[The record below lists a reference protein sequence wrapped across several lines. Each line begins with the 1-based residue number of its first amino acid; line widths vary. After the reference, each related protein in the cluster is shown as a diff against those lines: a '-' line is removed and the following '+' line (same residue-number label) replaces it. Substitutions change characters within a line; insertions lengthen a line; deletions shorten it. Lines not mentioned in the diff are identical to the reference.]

1 MVQVIETSLLRLAAV
16 QVDTPRAWR
25 HLGRSLD
32 KLTRTSHAAQV
43 VSRHSGCMLDEYSE
57 AGGRGPHA
65 AGPDRFLP
73 VTPAAALRLM
83 LLALGLALTLAAVGL
98 AGAQF

>member
-1 MVQVIETSLLRLAAV
+1 
-16 QVDTPRAWR
+16 
-25 HLGRSLD
+25 
-32 KLTRTSHAAQV
+32 
-43 VSRHSGCMLDEYSE
+43 MLDEYSE

-73 VTPAAALRLM
+73 VTPATALRLM

-98 AGAQF
+98 AAPSSKASVIGERFAALGSHERVVVAR

>member
-1 MVQVIETSLLRLAAV
+1 
-16 QVDTPRAWR
+16 
-25 HLGRSLD
+25 
-32 KLTRTSHAAQV
+32 
-43 VSRHSGCMLDEYSE
+43 MLDEYSE
-57 AGGRGPHA
+57 VGGRGPHA

-73 VTPAAALRLM
+73 VTPATALRLM

>member
-1 MVQVIETSLLRLAAV
+1 
-16 QVDTPRAWR
+16 
-25 HLGRSLD
+25 
-32 KLTRTSHAAQV
+32 
-43 VSRHSGCMLDEYSE
+43 MLDEYSE

-65 AGPDRFLP
+65 AGPDRPLP
-73 VTPAAALRLM
+73 VTPATALRLM

>member
-1 MVQVIETSLLRLAAV
+1 
-16 QVDTPRAWR
+16 
-25 HLGRSLD
+25 
-32 KLTRTSHAAQV
+32 
-43 VSRHSGCMLDEYSE
+43 MLDEYSE
-57 AGGRGPHA
+57 TGGNGPHA

-73 VTPAAALRLM
+73 AHSYSLRLM